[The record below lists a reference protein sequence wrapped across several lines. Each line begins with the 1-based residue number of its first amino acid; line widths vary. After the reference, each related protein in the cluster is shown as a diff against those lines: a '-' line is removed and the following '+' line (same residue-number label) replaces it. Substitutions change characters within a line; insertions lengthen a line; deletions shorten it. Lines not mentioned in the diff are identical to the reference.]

1 LLFELIFTL
10 WSSLEGHLFVFFN
23 PVKKYTLKIN
33 VNFYSSIAGNRVL
46 ILLPNRTLFKRL
58 IVIELF
64 VVSIFSIVIWSLYR
78 RKEIKESWAQKV
90 QISVFGKK
98 KQAQEKIQK
107 KVDAKYYA
115 ELEAQRKSD
124 RQAYAEAKIESDLQE
139 QREQNERE
147 ANRVINTLAL
157 MRKSLPFYCSVTDEE
172 GTESYS
178 GKLRWQDTLEVVQ
191 VNDKSDGTL
200 YFVKLLSLLG
210 NQEYYKIGITKKSV
224 EERFETSTQIE
235 LLEVVATFTAA
246 RYLVLFLGY
255 HFIREFEVTSE
266 LNKLPDM
273 SGPDVR
279 FSGSSELV
287 RSNAK
292 LKIGGFFENLKDYE
306 DKVIK
311 GVVELV

>member
-1 LLFELIFTL
+1 M
-10 WSSLEGHLFVFFN
+10 
-23 PVKKYTLKIN
+23 
-33 VNFYSSIAGNRVL
+33 
-46 ILLPNRTLFKRL
+46 
-58 IVIELF
+58 
-64 VVSIFSIVIWSLYR
+64 
-78 RKEIKESWAQKV
+78 
-90 QISVFGKK
+90 
-98 KQAQEKIQK
+98 
-107 KVDAKYYA
+107 DAKYYA

-147 ANRVINTLAL
+147 QREQDKQDECEANRVINTLAL
-157 MRKSLPFYCSVTDEE
+157 MQKSLPFYCSVTDEE

-200 YFVKLLSLLG
+200 YFVKLLSLLD

-224 EERFETSTQIE
+224 KERFETSTQVE

-246 RYLVLFLGY
+246 RYLVFFLGY

-266 LNKLPDM
+266 LNKLPAM

-292 LKIGGFFENLKDYE
+292 RKIGGFFENLKDYE

>member
-1 LLFELIFTL
+1 M
-10 WSSLEGHLFVFFN
+10 
-23 PVKKYTLKIN
+23 
-33 VNFYSSIAGNRVL
+33 
-46 ILLPNRTLFKRL
+46 
-58 IVIELF
+58 IELF
-64 VVSIFSIVIWSLYR
+64 VVYIFSIVIWSFYR

-90 QISVFGKK
+90 QIPVFDLKEHV
-98 KQAQEKIQK
+98 QEKIQK
-107 KVDAKYYA
+107 KLDAKYYT

-147 ANRVINTLAL
+147 QREQDKQDECEANRVINTLAL
-157 MRKSLPFYCSVTDEE
+157 MQKSLPFYCSVTDEE
-172 GTESYS
+172 GTESYA
-178 GKLRWQDTLEVVQ
+178 GKLRWKDTLKVVQ
-191 VNDKSDGTL
+191 VNDESDGTL
-200 YFVKLLSLLG
+200 YFVKLLSLLD

-273 SGPDVR
+273 SGPDER

-287 RSNAK
+287 SSNAK
-292 LKIGGFFENLKDYE
+292 RKIGGFFENLKDYE